1 MGRLLSGRV
10 GVTSYSGL
18 STFRKQTDGFPSFLG
33 LEETEPN
40 LGLPGNNDYML
51 MGDIDGTRR
60 WEEKYF
66 TGIGT
71 INGLDV
77 QVEGVTPTG
86 FAGSI
91 TKFNFT
97 GNQVHISQTKQTYSG
112 NEIGV
117 ATITLNR
124 TPFDIQDV
132 AGFTPVTGVTTIR
145 VGLGL
150 SFRELPIGDTTSGIV
165 SIFQETSG
173 KIQLQDSVGNLAV
186 NEVSILRIGAG
197 LTVTQAAAGIGSI
210 SPTGHF
216 TNLNVS
222 GISTLGSAEGVFT
235 GPLTGNV
242 TGNLTGNVTGNVT
255 GDLTG
260 NSNGTHTGKV
270 VGDVT
275 GDINST
281 GVSTISQLQ
290 AGTINASGIVTA
302 MSFKGPLHSAG
313 ISTAIILKSDNVD
326 ATGIITAAGGFVGN
340 ITGDVTGK
348 VTGDLYSVGFSTASI
363 FDAVRIVVTDQLQVD
378 GVKSTGIVTAT
389 SFDGAFAGAA
399 SSITVATEASDTTNY
414 IVFVNDVNGDYA
426 AKVNTALR
434 YDAQNSTLH
443 ATEFAGSGLSLTD
456 IPGSSITGTLNAT
469 TVTLTETSTTNA
481 THYITF
487 ADSLSGNEAIRT
499 DTSLQYNPS
508 TNTLTAATFAGD
520 ATGLTGTPSISV
532 AAITAAGNIIP
543 SAHSTYNLGSNAVRW
558 NNIYTMDMH
567 FSNKGSTGNDIDG
580 TWGDWTL
587 QEGVENIFMKNNRTG
602 KKYKINLTEV

>member
-51 MGDIDGTRR
+51 MGDVDGSRR

-77 QVEGVTPTG
+77 QIEGVTPTG

-97 GNQVHISQTKQTYSG
+97 GNQVHVSQTKQTYSG

-132 AGFTPVTGVTTIR
+132 AGFTPITGVTTIR

-150 SFRELPIGDTTSGIV
+150 SFRELPIGDTNSGIV

-197 LTVTQAAAGIGSI
+197 LTVTQAAVGIGSI

-348 VTGDLYSVGFSTASI
+348 VTGDLYSVGFSTVSV
-363 FDAVRIVVTDQLQVD
+363 FDAVRIVVSDQVQCD
-378 GVKSTGIVTAT
+378 GVKSTGIITAT
-389 SFDGAFAGAA
+389 TFDGAFAGAA

-414 IVFVNDVNGDYA
+414 LVFTNDVNGDYA

-434 YDAQNSTLH
+434 YDAQNSTLY
-443 ATEFAGSGLSLTD
+443 ATEFSGSGLSLTN

-469 TVTLTETSTTNA
+469 TVTLTDTSTTNA

-487 ADSLSGNEAIRT
+487 SDSLSGNEAIRT

-532 AAITAAGNIIP
+532 AAITAAGNIVP

-567 FSNKGSTGNDIDG
+567 FSNEGSKNDVDG

-587 QEGVENIFMKNNRTG
+587 QEGDENIFMKNNRTG

>member
-51 MGDIDGTRR
+51 MGDINGTRR

-77 QVEGVTPTG
+77 QIEGVTPTG
-86 FAGSI
+86 FAGSV

-97 GNQVHISQTKQTYSG
+97 GNQVNVVQTKQTYSG

-124 TPFDIQDV
+124 SPFDCQDI
-132 AGFTPVTGVTTIR
+132 AGFTRATGVTTFQI
-145 VGLGL
+145 GYGL
-150 SFRELPIGDTTSGIV
+150 SFRESPVGQPNSGIV
-165 SIFQETSG
+165 SVFAETSG
-173 KIQLQDSVGNLAV
+173 KIQTQDSTGNAAFP
-186 NEVSILRIGAG
+186 EISTLRIGAG
-197 LTVTQAAAGIGSI
+197 LTITQPAIGIASI
-210 SPTGHF
+210 SPTGNF

-222 GISTLGSAEGVFT
+222 GISTLGAAEGVFT
-235 GPLTGNV
+235 GALSGNV

-260 NSNGTHTGKV
+260 NSNGTHTGGV
-270 VGDVT
+270 VGNIT

-378 GVKSTGIVTAT
+378 GVKSTGIITAT
-389 SFDGAFAGAA
+389 TFDGVFAGAA
-399 SSITVATEASDTTNY
+399 SSITVATESSDTTNY
-414 IVFVNDVNGDYA
+414 VVFVNDVNGDYA

-443 ATEFAGSGLSLTD
+443 ATEFAGSGLSLTN

-532 AAITAAGNIIP
+532 ADITAAGNIIP

-567 FSNKGSTGNDIDG
+567 FSNKGSQNDIDG

-587 QEGVENIFMKNNRTG
+587 QEGDENIFMKNNRTG
-602 KKYKINLTEV
+602 KKFKINLTEV

>member
-51 MGDIDGTRR
+51 MGDINGTRR

-77 QVEGVTPTG
+77 QIEGVTPTG
-86 FAGSI
+86 FAGSV

-97 GNQVHISQTKQTYSG
+97 GNQVNVVQTKQTYSG

-124 TPFDIQDV
+124 SPFDCQDI
-132 AGFTPVTGVTTIR
+132 AGFTRATGVTTFQI
-145 VGLGL
+145 GYGL
-150 SFRELPIGDTTSGIV
+150 SFRESPVGQPNSGIV
-165 SIFQETSG
+165 SVFAETSG
-173 KIQLQDSVGNLAV
+173 KIQTQDSTGNVAFP
-186 NEVSILRIGAG
+186 EISTLRIGAG
-197 LTVTQAAAGIGSI
+197 LTITQPAVGIASI
-210 SPTGHF
+210 SPTGNF

-222 GISTLGSAEGVFT
+222 GISTLGAAEGVFT
-235 GPLTGNV
+235 GALSGNV

-260 NSNGTHTGKV
+260 NSNGTHTGGV

-378 GVKSTGIVTAT
+378 GVKSTGIITAT
-389 SFDGAFAGAA
+389 TFDGVFAGAA
-399 SSITVATEASDTTNY
+399 SSITVATESSDTTNY
-414 IVFVNDVNGDYA
+414 VVFVNDVNGDYA
-426 AKVNTALR
+426 GKVNTALR

-443 ATEFAGSGLSLTD
+443 ATEFAGSGLSLTN

-532 AAITAAGNIIP
+532 ADITAAGNIIP

-567 FSNKGSTGNDIDG
+567 FSNKGSQNDIDG

-587 QEGVENIFMKNNRTG
+587 QEGDENIFMKNNRTG
-602 KKYKINLTEV
+602 KKFKINLTEV

>member
-1 MGRLLSGRV
+1 MARLLSGRV

-51 MGDIDGTRR
+51 MGDINGTRR

-77 QVEGVTPTG
+77 QIEGVTPTG
-86 FAGSI
+86 FAGSV

-97 GNQVHISQTKQTYSG
+97 GNQVNVVQTKQTYSG

-124 TPFDIQDV
+124 SPFDCQDI
-132 AGFTPVTGVTTIR
+132 AGFTRATGVTTFQI
-145 VGLGL
+145 GYGL
-150 SFRELPIGDTTSGIV
+150 SFRESPVGQPNSGIV
-165 SIFQETSG
+165 SVFAETSG
-173 KIQLQDSVGNLAV
+173 KIQTQDSTGNAAFP
-186 NEVSILRIGAG
+186 EISTLRIGAG
-197 LTVTQAAAGIGSI
+197 LTITQPAIGIASI
-210 SPTGHF
+210 SPTGNF

-222 GISTLGSAEGVFT
+222 GISTLGAAEGVFT
-235 GPLTGNV
+235 GALSGNV

-260 NSNGTHTGKV
+260 NSNGTHTGGV
-270 VGDVT
+270 VGNVT

-378 GVKSTGIVTAT
+378 GVKSTGIITAT
-389 SFDGAFAGAA
+389 TFDGVFAGAA
-399 SSITVATEASDTTNY
+399 SSITVATESSDTTNY
-414 IVFVNDVNGDYA
+414 VVFVNDVNGDYA

-443 ATEFAGSGLSLTD
+443 ATEFAGSGLSLTN

-532 AAITAAGNIIP
+532 ADITAAGNIIP

-567 FSNKGSTGNDIDG
+567 FSNKGSQNDIDG

-587 QEGVENIFMKNNRTG
+587 QEGDENIFMKNNRTG
-602 KKYKINLTEV
+602 KKFKINLTEV

>member
-51 MGDIDGTRR
+51 MGDVDGSRR

-77 QVEGVTPTG
+77 QIEGVTPTG

-97 GNQVHISQTKQTYSG
+97 GNQVHVSQTKQTYSG

-132 AGFTPVTGVTTIR
+132 AGFTPITGVTTIR

-150 SFRELPIGDTTSGIV
+150 SFRELPIGDTNSGIV

-197 LTVTQAAAGIGSI
+197 LTVTEAATGIGSI

-348 VTGDLYSVGFSTASI
+348 VTGDLYSVGFSTVSV
-363 FDAVRIVVTDQLQVD
+363 FDAVRIVVSDQVQCD
-378 GVKSTGIVTAT
+378 GVKSTGIITAT
-389 SFDGAFAGAA
+389 TFDGAFAGAA

-414 IVFVNDVNGDYA
+414 VVFVNDVNGDYA

-443 ATEFAGSGLSLTD
+443 ATEFSGSGLSLTN

-469 TVTLTETSTTNA
+469 TVTLTDTSTTNA

-487 ADSLSGNEAIRT
+487 SDSLSGNEAIRT

-532 AAITAAGNIIP
+532 AAITAAGNIVP

-567 FSNKGSTGNDIDG
+567 FSNKGSQNDVDG

-587 QEGVENIFMKNNRTG
+587 QEGDENIFMKNNRTG

>member
-33 LEETEPN
+33 LEEAEPN

-97 GNQVHISQTKQTYSG
+97 GNQVSISQTKQTFSG

-124 TPFDIQDV
+124 TPFDFQDK
-132 AGFTPVTGVTTIR
+132 AGFTPITGVTTIR

-150 SFRELPIGDTTSGIV
+150 SFRELPIGDTNSGIV
-165 SIFQETSG
+165 SIFAETSG
-173 KIQLQDSVGNLAV
+173 KIQTQDSTGNVAFSEVDTLRVG
-186 NEVSILRIGAG
+186 SG
-197 LTVTQAAAGIGSI
+197 LTVTQPSAGIASI
-210 SPTGHF
+210 SPTGQF
-216 TNLNVS
+216 EYINVS
-222 GISTLGSAEGVFT
+222 GISTLGAAEGVFT
-235 GPLTGNV
+235 GALTGNV
-242 TGNLTGNVTGNVT
+242 TGNLTGNVTG
-255 GDLTG
+255 DLTG
-260 NSNGTHTGKV
+260 NSAGTHTGPV

-275 GDINST
+275 GSHLSGNINS
-281 GVSTISQLQ
+281 GL
-290 AGTINASGIVTA
+290 GTITQVHATTIDATGIVTA

-313 ISTAIILKSDNVD
+313 ISTAIILKSDNID
-326 ATGIITAAGGFVGN
+326 ATGIITAASGFVGN

-348 VTGDLYSVGFSTASI
+348 VTGDLYSVGFSTASVL
-363 FDAVRIVVTDQLQVD
+363 DAVRIVVSDQLQCD
-378 GVKSTGIVTAT
+378 GVKSTGIITAT
-389 SFDGAFAGAA
+389 TFDGAFAGAA
-399 SSITVATEASDTTNY
+399 SSITVSTENSDTTNY
-414 IVFVNDVNGDYA
+414 VVFVNDVNGDYV

-456 IPGSSITGTLNAT
+456 IPGSAITGSLNAT
-469 TVTLTETSTTNA
+469 TVTLTATDTTNA
-481 THYITF
+481 SHYITF
-487 ADSLSGNEAIRT
+487 TDSATGNEAVRT
-499 DTSLQYNPS
+499 DSSLTYNPS
-508 TNTLTAATFAGD
+508 SNTLTAATFAGD
-520 ATGLTGTPSISV
+520 ATGLTGSPTISV
-532 AAITAAGNIIP
+532 AAITAAGNIVP
-543 SAHSTYNLGSNAVRW
+543 SAHSTYNLGSNSVRW

-567 FSNKGSTGNDIDG
+567 FSNKGSQNDVDG

-587 QEGVENIFMKNNRTG
+587 QEGDENIFMKNNRTG

>member
-97 GNQVHISQTKQTYSG
+97 GNQVHVEQTKQTFSG

-124 TPFDIQDV
+124 TPFDFQDK
-132 AGFTPVTGVTTIR
+132 AGFTPITGVTTIR

-150 SFRELPIGDTTSGIV
+150 SFRELPVGDTNSGIV
-165 SIFQETSG
+165 SIFAETSG
-173 KIQLQDSVGNLAV
+173 KIQTQDSSGNVAFS
-186 NEVSILRIGAG
+186 EVDTLRIGAG
-197 LTVTQAAAGIGSI
+197 LTISQPSAGVASI
-210 SPTGHF
+210 SPTGDF
-216 TNLNVS
+216 SYVNVS
-222 GISTLGSAEGVFT
+222 IASTLGAAEGVFT

-242 TGNLTGNVTGNVT
+242 TGNLTGDVTGNVTGDVT

-260 NSNGTHTGKV
+260 NSSGTHTGAV

-275 GDINST
+275 GNLSGNVT
-281 GVSTISQLQ
+281 GDTL
-290 AGTINASGIVTA
+290 NMSGIATA
-302 MSFKGPLHSAG
+302 ISFKGSLHSSG

-340 ITGDVTGK
+340 INGDVTGK

-363 FDAVRIVVTDQLQVD
+363 FDAVRIVVSDQIDCD
-378 GVKSTGIVTAT
+378 GLKSTGIITAT

-399 SSITVATEASDTTNY
+399 SSITVSTENSDTTNY
-414 IVFVNDVNGDYA
+414 VVFVNDVNGDYV

-443 ATEFAGSGLSLTD
+443 ATEFSGSGLSLTD
-456 IPGSSITGTLNAT
+456 IPGSAITGALNAT
-469 TVTLTETSTTNA
+469 TITLTATNTTNA
-481 THYITF
+481 SHFITF
-487 ADSLSGNEAIRT
+487 TDSATGDEVIRT
-499 DTSLQYNPS
+499 DTSLTYNPS
-508 TNTLTAATFAGD
+508 SNTLTAATFAGD

-532 AAITAAGNIIP
+532 GAITAAGNIIP
-543 SAHSTYNLGSNAVRW
+543 SAHSTYNLGSNSVRW

-567 FSNKGSTGNDIDG
+567 FSNEGSKNDVDG

-587 QEGVENIFMKNNRTG
+587 QEGDENIFMKNNRTG
-602 KKYKINLTEV
+602 KRYKINLTEV

>member
-51 MGDIDGTRR
+51 MGDINGTRR

-77 QVEGVTPTG
+77 QIEGVTPTG
-86 FAGSI
+86 FAGSV

-97 GNQVHISQTKQTYSG
+97 GNQVNVVQTKQTYSG

-124 TPFDIQDV
+124 SPFDCQDI
-132 AGFTPVTGVTTIR
+132 AGFTRATGVTTFQI
-145 VGLGL
+145 GYGL
-150 SFRELPIGDTTSGIV
+150 SFRESPVGQPNSGIV
-165 SIFQETSG
+165 SVFAETSG
-173 KIQLQDSVGNLAV
+173 KIQTQDSTGNAAFP
-186 NEVSILRIGAG
+186 EISTLRIGAG
-197 LTVTQAAAGIGSI
+197 LTITQPAIGIASI
-210 SPTGHF
+210 SPTGNF

-222 GISTLGSAEGVFT
+222 GISTLGAAEGVFT
-235 GPLTGNV
+235 GALSGNV
-242 TGNLTGNVTGNVT
+242 TGNLTGNVIGNVT

-260 NSNGTHTGKV
+260 NSNGTHTGGV

-378 GVKSTGIVTAT
+378 GVKSTGIITAT
-389 SFDGAFAGAA
+389 TFDGVFAGAA
-399 SSITVATEASDTTNY
+399 SSITVATESSDTTNY
-414 IVFVNDVNGDYA
+414 VVFVNDVNGDYA

-443 ATEFAGSGLSLTD
+443 ATEFAGSGLSLTN

-532 AAITAAGNIIP
+532 ADITAAGNIIP

-567 FSNKGSTGNDIDG
+567 FSNKGSQNDIDG

-587 QEGVENIFMKNNRTG
+587 QEGDENIFMKNNRTG
-602 KKYKINLTEV
+602 KKFKINLTEV

>member
-60 WEEKYF
+60 WEEKYY

-567 FSNKGSTGNDIDG
+567 FSNKGSQNDVDG

-587 QEGVENIFMKNNRTG
+587 QEGDENIFMKNNRTG

>member
-77 QVEGVTPTG
+77 QIEGVTPTG
-86 FAGSI
+86 FAGSV

-97 GNQVHISQTKQTYSG
+97 GNQVNVVQTKQTYSG

-124 TPFDIQDV
+124 SPFDCQDI
-132 AGFTPVTGVTTIR
+132 AGFTRATGVTTFQI
-145 VGLGL
+145 GYGL
-150 SFRELPIGDTTSGIV
+150 SFRESPVGQPNSGIV
-165 SIFQETSG
+165 SVFAETSG
-173 KIQLQDSVGNLAV
+173 KIQTQDSTGNAAFP
-186 NEVSILRIGAG
+186 EISTLRIGAG
-197 LTVTQAAAGIGSI
+197 LTITQPAVGIASI
-210 SPTGHF
+210 SPTGDF

-242 TGNLTGNVTGNVT
+242 TGNLTGNVTG
-255 GDLTG
+255 DLFG
-260 NSNGTHTGKV
+260 PSNGTHTGGV
-270 VGDVT
+270 FGDVT
-275 GDINST
+275 GSHLSGDLNS
-281 GVSTISQLQ
+281 GL
-290 AGTINASGIVTA
+290 GTITQIHATTIDASGIATA

-326 ATGIITAAGGFVGN
+326 ATGIITAANGFVGN
-340 ITGDVTGK
+340 ITGNVTGK
-348 VTGDLYSVGFSTASI
+348 VTGDLYSVGFSTASNL
-363 FDAVRIVVTDQLQVD
+363 DAVRVVVSDQVHTD
-378 GVKSTGIVTAT
+378 GVHATGIITAN
-389 SFDGAFAGAA
+389 SFDGTFSGAA
-399 SSITVATEASDTTNY
+399 TNLSITAEASDTTSY
-414 IVFVNDVNGDYA
+414 IVFVTDVSGSLPP
-426 AKVNTALR
+426 KVNTALR
-434 YDAQNSTLH
+434 YDALNSTLH

-456 IPGSSITGTLNAT
+456 IPGSAITGSLNAT
-469 TVTLTETSTTNA
+469 TVTLTATNTTNA
-481 THYITF
+481 SHFLTF
-487 ADSLSGNEAIRT
+487 TDSATGDEAVRT
-499 DTSLQYNPS
+499 DTSLTYNPS
-508 TNTLTAATFAGD
+508 SNTLTASTFAGD
-520 ATGLTGTPSISV
+520 ATGLTGAPSISV
-532 AAITAAGNIIP
+532 AAITAAGNIVP

-567 FSNKGSTGNDIDG
+567 FSNKGSQNDVDG

-587 QEGVENIFMKNNRTG
+587 QEGDENIFMKNNRTG
-602 KKYKINLTEV
+602 KTYKMNLTEV

>member
-51 MGDIDGTRR
+51 MGDVNGTRR

-71 INGLDV
+71 INGVDV
-77 QVEGVTPTG
+77 QIEGVTPTG
-86 FAGSI
+86 FAGSV

-97 GNQVHISQTKQTYSG
+97 GNQVHIEQTKQSFSG

-124 TPFDIQDV
+124 TPFDCEDIS
-132 AGFTPVTGVTTIR
+132 GFTRATGVTTFQI
-145 VGLGL
+145 GYGL
-150 SFRELPIGDTTSGIV
+150 SFREYPIGQPNSGIV
-165 SIFQETSG
+165 SVFAETSG
-173 KIQLQDSVGNLAV
+173 RFQTQDSTGNAAFS
-186 NEVSILRIGAG
+186 EIGTLRVGAG
-197 LTVTQAAAGIGSI
+197 LTVTQPATGIASI

-216 TNLNVS
+216 EYVNVS
-222 GISTLGSAEGVFT
+222 VASTLGSAEGVFT

-242 TGNLTGNVTGNVT
+242 VGNVTGDVTGNVTGNLTGDVT

-260 NSNGTHTGKV
+260 NSSGSHTGAV
-270 VGDVT
+270 TGDVT
-275 GDINST
+275 GNVT
-281 GVSTISQLQ
+281 GNITGDT
-290 AGTINASGIVTA
+290 ANMSGIVTA
-302 MSFKGPLHSAG
+302 ISFKGPLHSAG

-348 VTGDLYSVGFSTASI
+348 VTGDLYSVGFSTASNLDSI
-363 FDAVRIVVTDQLQVD
+363 RIVATDQIDCD
-378 GVKSTGIVTAT
+378 GLNSTGIVTAT
-389 SFDGAFAGAA
+389 EFIGEYSGAA
-399 SSITVATEASDTTNY
+399 KKVTVEVENSDTTNY
-414 IVFVNDVNGDYA
+414 LMFVNDVTGIST
-426 AKVNTALR
+426 AKVTTALR
-434 YDAQNSTLH
+434 YDAQNSTLY
-443 ATEFAGSGLSLTD
+443 ATEFSGSGLGLTD
-456 IPGSSITGTLNAT
+456 IPASAVSGTLNAT
-469 TVTLTETSTTNA
+469 SVQLTATNTTNA
-481 THYITF
+481 SHYLTF
-487 ADSLSGNEAIRT
+487 TDAATGNEAIRT
-499 DTSLQYNPS
+499 DTDLTYNPS

-520 ATGLTGTPSISV
+520 ATGLTGIPSISV
-532 AAITAAGNIIP
+532 AAITAAGNILP
-543 SAHSTYNLGSNAVRW
+543 SVHSSYNLGSNAVRW

-567 FSNKGSTGNDIDG
+567 FSNKGSQNDVDG

-587 QEGVENIFMKNNRTG
+587 QEGDENIFMKNNRTG

>member
-97 GNQVHISQTKQTYSG
+97 GNQVHVSQTKQTYSG

-197 LTVTQAAAGIGSI
+197 LTVTEAATGIGSI

-414 IVFVNDVNGDYA
+414 VVFVNDVNGDYA

-434 YDAQNSTLH
+434 YDAQNSTLY
-443 ATEFAGSGLSLTD
+443 ATEFSGSGLSLTN
-456 IPGSSITGTLNAT
+456 IPASSITGTLNAT

>member
-51 MGDIDGTRR
+51 MGDINGTRR

-77 QVEGVTPTG
+77 QIEGVTPTG
-86 FAGSI
+86 FAGSV

-97 GNQVHISQTKQTYSG
+97 GNQVNVVQTKQTYSG

-124 TPFDIQDV
+124 SPFDCQDI
-132 AGFTPVTGVTTIR
+132 AGFTRATGVTTFQI
-145 VGLGL
+145 GYGL
-150 SFRELPIGDTTSGIV
+150 SFRESPVGQPNSGIV
-165 SIFQETSG
+165 SVFAETSG
-173 KIQLQDSVGNLAV
+173 KIQTQDSTGNAAFP
-186 NEVSILRIGAG
+186 EISTLRIGAG
-197 LTVTQAAAGIGSI
+197 LTITQPAIGIASI
-210 SPTGHF
+210 SPTGNF

-222 GISTLGSAEGVFT
+222 GISTLGAAEGVFT
-235 GPLTGNV
+235 GALSGNV

-260 NSNGTHTGKV
+260 NSNGTHTGGV
-270 VGDVT
+270 VGNVT

-378 GVKSTGIVTAT
+378 GVKSTGIITAT
-389 SFDGAFAGAA
+389 TFDGVFAGAA
-399 SSITVATEASDTTNY
+399 SSITVATESSDTTNY
-414 IVFVNDVNGDYA
+414 VVFVNDVNGDYA

-443 ATEFAGSGLSLTD
+443 ATEFAGSGLSLTN

-532 AAITAAGNIIP
+532 ADITAAGNIIP

-567 FSNKGSTGNDIDG
+567 FSNKGSQNDIDG

-587 QEGVENIFMKNNRTG
+587 QEGDENIFMKNNRTG
-602 KKYKINLTEV
+602 KTYKINLTEV

>member
-33 LEETEPN
+33 LEEAEPN

-51 MGDIDGTRR
+51 MGDVDGTRR

-97 GNQVHISQTKQTYSG
+97 GNQVHVEQTKQTFSG

-124 TPFDIQDV
+124 TPFDFQDK
-132 AGFTPVTGVTTIR
+132 AGFTPITGVTTIR

-150 SFRELPIGDTTSGIV
+150 SFRELPVGDTNSGIV
-165 SIFQETSG
+165 SIFAETSG
-173 KIQLQDSVGNLAV
+173 KIQTQDSSGNVAFS
-186 NEVSILRIGAG
+186 EVDTLRIGAG
-197 LTVTQAAAGIGSI
+197 LTISQPSAGVASI
-210 SPTGHF
+210 SPTGDF
-216 TNLNVS
+216 SYVNVS
-222 GISTLGSAEGVFT
+222 IASTLGAAEGVFT

-242 TGNLTGNVTGNVT
+242 TGNLTGDVTGNVTGDVT

-260 NSNGTHTGKV
+260 NSSGTHTGAV

-275 GDINST
+275 GNLSGNVT
-281 GVSTISQLQ
+281 GDTL
-290 AGTINASGIVTA
+290 NMSGIATA
-302 MSFKGPLHSAG
+302 ISFKGSLHSSG

-340 ITGDVTGK
+340 INGDVTGK

-363 FDAVRIVVTDQLQVD
+363 FDAVRIVVSDQIDCD
-378 GVKSTGIVTAT
+378 GLKSTGIITAT

-399 SSITVATEASDTTNY
+399 SSITVSTENSDTTNY
-414 IVFVNDVNGDYA
+414 VVFVNDVNGDYV

-443 ATEFAGSGLSLTD
+443 ATEFSGSGLSLTD
-456 IPGSSITGTLNAT
+456 IPGSAITGALNAT
-469 TVTLTETSTTNA
+469 TITLTATNTTNA
-481 THYITF
+481 SHFITF
-487 ADSLSGNEAIRT
+487 TDSATGDEVIRT
-499 DTSLQYNPS
+499 DTSLTYNPS
-508 TNTLTAATFAGD
+508 SNTLTAATFAGD

-532 AAITAAGNIIP
+532 GAITAAGNIIP
-543 SAHSTYNLGSNAVRW
+543 SAHSTYNLGSNSVRW

-567 FSNKGSTGNDIDG
+567 FSNEGSKNDVDG

-587 QEGVENIFMKNNRTG
+587 QEGDENIFMKNNRTG
-602 KKYKINLTEV
+602 KRYKINLTEV

>member
-18 STFRKQTDGFPSFLG
+18 STFRKQTDGLPSFLG
-33 LEETEPN
+33 LEEAEPN

-97 GNQVHISQTKQTYSG
+97 GNQVHVEQTKQTFSG

-124 TPFDIQDV
+124 TPFNFQDK
-132 AGFTPVTGVTTIR
+132 AGFTPITGVTTIR

-150 SFRELPIGDTTSGIV
+150 SFRELPIGDTNSGIV
-165 SIFQETSG
+165 SIFAETSG
-173 KIQLQDSVGNLAV
+173 KIQTQDSSGNVAFS
-186 NEVSILRIGAG
+186 EVDTLRIGAG
-197 LTVTQAAAGIGSI
+197 LTISQPSAGIASI
-210 SPTGHF
+210 SPTGDF
-216 TNLNVS
+216 SYVNVS
-222 GISTLGSAEGVFT
+222 IASTLGAAEGVFT

-242 TGNLTGNVTGNVT
+242 TGNLTGDVTGNLTGDVT

-260 NSNGTHTGKV
+260 NSSGTHNGAV
-270 VGDVT
+270 VGNVTGNLSGNVT
-275 GDINST
+275 GDTLNM
-281 GVSTISQLQ
+281 
-290 AGTINASGIVTA
+290 SGIATA
-302 MSFKGPLHSAG
+302 ISFKGSLHSSG

-326 ATGIITAAGGFVGN
+326 ATGIITAAGGFVGD

-348 VTGDLYSVGFSTASI
+348 VTGDLYSVGFSTASV
-363 FDAVRIVVTDQLQVD
+363 FDAVRIVASDQVQCD
-378 GVKSTGIVTAT
+378 GVKSTGIITAT
-389 SFDGAFAGAA
+389 TFDGAFAGAA
-399 SSITVATEASDTTNY
+399 SSITVSTENSDTTNY
-414 IVFVNDVNGDYA
+414 VVFVNDVNGDYV

-443 ATEFAGSGLSLTD
+443 ATEFSGSGLSLTD
-456 IPGSSITGTLNAT
+456 IPGSAITGSLNAT
-469 TVTLTETSTTNA
+469 SVTLTATNTTNA
-481 THYITF
+481 SHFITF
-487 ADSLSGNEAIRT
+487 TDSATGDEVIRT
-499 DTSLQYNPS
+499 DTSLTYNPS
-508 TNTLTAATFAGD
+508 SNTLTAATFAGD

-532 AAITAAGNIIP
+532 AAVTAAGNIIP
-543 SAHSTYNLGSNAVRW
+543 SAHSTYNLGSNSVRW

-567 FSNKGSTGNDIDG
+567 FSNEGSKNDVDG

-587 QEGVENIFMKNNRTG
+587 QEGDENIFMKNNRTG
-602 KKYKINLTEV
+602 KRYKINLTEV

>member
-51 MGDIDGTRR
+51 MGDINGTRR

-77 QVEGVTPTG
+77 QIEGVTPTG
-86 FAGSI
+86 FAGSV

-97 GNQVHISQTKQTYSG
+97 GNQVNVVQTKQTYSG

-124 TPFDIQDV
+124 SPFDCQDI
-132 AGFTPVTGVTTIR
+132 AGFTRATGVTTFQI
-145 VGLGL
+145 GYGL
-150 SFRELPIGDTTSGIV
+150 SFRESPVGQPNSGIV
-165 SIFQETSG
+165 SVFAETSG
-173 KIQLQDSVGNLAV
+173 KIQTQDSTGNVAFP
-186 NEVSILRIGAG
+186 EISTLRIGAG
-197 LTVTQAAAGIGSI
+197 LTITQPAIGIASI
-210 SPTGHF
+210 SPTGNF

-222 GISTLGSAEGVFT
+222 GISTLGAAEGVFT
-235 GPLTGNV
+235 GALSGNV

-260 NSNGTHTGKV
+260 NSNGTHTGGV

-378 GVKSTGIVTAT
+378 GVKSTGIITAT
-389 SFDGAFAGAA
+389 TFDGVFAGAA
-399 SSITVATEASDTTNY
+399 SSITVATESSDTTNY
-414 IVFVNDVNGDYA
+414 VVFVNDVNGDYA
-426 AKVNTALR
+426 GKVNTALR

-443 ATEFAGSGLSLTD
+443 ATEFAGSGLSLTN

-532 AAITAAGNIIP
+532 ADITAAGNIIP

-567 FSNKGSTGNDIDG
+567 FSNKGSQNDIDG

-587 QEGVENIFMKNNRTG
+587 QEGDENIFMKNNRTG
-602 KKYKINLTEV
+602 KKFKINLTEV

>member
-97 GNQVHISQTKQTYSG
+97 GNQVHVEQTKQTYSG

-197 LTVTQAAAGIGSI
+197 LTVTEAAAGIGSI

-270 VGDVT
+270 VGDIT
-275 GDINST
+275 GDVNST

-363 FDAVRIVVTDQLQVD
+363 FDAVRIVVSDQLQVD

-414 IVFVNDVNGDYA
+414 VVFVNDVNGDYA

-443 ATEFAGSGLSLTD
+443 ATEFSGSGLSLTN

-532 AAITAAGNIIP
+532 AAITAAGNIVP

-567 FSNKGSTGNDIDG
+567 FSNKGSTGNDVDG

-587 QEGVENIFMKNNRTG
+587 QEGDENIFMKNNRTG

>member
-567 FSNKGSTGNDIDG
+567 FSNKGSQNDVDG

-587 QEGVENIFMKNNRTG
+587 QEGDENIFMKNNRTG

>member
-51 MGDIDGTRR
+51 MGDVDGSRR

-77 QVEGVTPTG
+77 QIEGVTPTG

-97 GNQVHISQTKQTYSG
+97 GNQVHVSQTKQTYSG

-132 AGFTPVTGVTTIR
+132 AGFTPITGVTTIR

-150 SFRELPIGDTTSGIV
+150 SFRELPIGDTNSGIV

-197 LTVTQAAAGIGSI
+197 LTVTQAAVGIGSI

-348 VTGDLYSVGFSTASI
+348 VTGDLYSVGFSTVSV
-363 FDAVRIVVTDQLQVD
+363 FDAVRIVVSDQVQCD
-378 GVKSTGIVTAT
+378 GVKSTGIITAT
-389 SFDGAFAGAA
+389 TFDGAFAGAA

-414 IVFVNDVNGDYA
+414 LVFTNDVNGDYA

-443 ATEFAGSGLSLTD
+443 ATEFSGSGLSLTN

-469 TVTLTETSTTNA
+469 TVTLTDTSTTNA

-487 ADSLSGNEAIRT
+487 SDSLSGNEAIRT

-532 AAITAAGNIIP
+532 AAITAAGNIVP

-567 FSNKGSTGNDIDG
+567 FSNKGSTGNDVDG

-587 QEGVENIFMKNNRTG
+587 QEGDENIFMKNNRTG

>member
-51 MGDIDGTRR
+51 MGDINGTRR

-77 QVEGVTPTG
+77 QIEGVTPTG
-86 FAGSI
+86 FAGSV

-97 GNQVHISQTKQTYSG
+97 GNQVNVVQTKQTYSG

-124 TPFDIQDV
+124 SPFDCQDI
-132 AGFTPVTGVTTIR
+132 AGFTRATGVTTFQI
-145 VGLGL
+145 GYGL
-150 SFRELPIGDTTSGIV
+150 SFRESPVGQPNSGIV
-165 SIFQETSG
+165 SVFAETSG
-173 KIQLQDSVGNLAV
+173 KIQTQDSTGNAAFP
-186 NEVSILRIGAG
+186 EISTLRIGAG
-197 LTVTQAAAGIGSI
+197 LTITQPAIGIASI
-210 SPTGHF
+210 SPTGNF

-222 GISTLGSAEGVFT
+222 GISTLGAAEGVFT
-235 GPLTGNV
+235 GALSGNV

-260 NSNGTHTGKV
+260 NSNGTHTGGV
-270 VGDVT
+270 VGNIT

-378 GVKSTGIVTAT
+378 GVKSTGIITAT
-389 SFDGAFAGAA
+389 TFDGVFAGAA
-399 SSITVATEASDTTNY
+399 SSITVATESSDTTNY
-414 IVFVNDVNGDYA
+414 VVFVNDVNGDYA

-443 ATEFAGSGLSLTD
+443 ATEFAGSGLSLTN

-532 AAITAAGNIIP
+532 ADITAAGNIIP

-567 FSNKGSTGNDIDG
+567 FSNKGSQNDIDG

-587 QEGVENIFMKNNRTG
+587 QEGDENIFMKNNRTG
-602 KKYKINLTEV
+602 KRYKINLTEV

>member
-242 TGNLTGNVTGNVT
+242 TGNLTGDVTGNVT

-270 VGDVT
+270 VGDIT
-275 GDINST
+275 GDVNST

-348 VTGDLYSVGFSTASI
+348 VTGDLYSVGFSTASV
-363 FDAVRIVVTDQLQVD
+363 FDAVRIVVSDQVQCD
-378 GVKSTGIVTAT
+378 GVKSTGIITAT

-414 IVFVNDVNGDYA
+414 LVFTNDVNGDYA

-434 YDAQNSTLH
+434 YDAQNSTLY
-443 ATEFAGSGLSLTD
+443 ATEFSGSGLSLTN

>member
-1 MGRLLSGRV
+1 MARLLSGRV

-51 MGDIDGTRR
+51 MGDINGTRR

-77 QVEGVTPTG
+77 QIEGVTPTG
-86 FAGSI
+86 FAGSV

-97 GNQVHISQTKQTYSG
+97 GNQVNVVQTKQTYSG

-124 TPFDIQDV
+124 SPFDCQDI
-132 AGFTPVTGVTTIR
+132 AGFTRATGVTTFQI
-145 VGLGL
+145 GYGL
-150 SFRELPIGDTTSGIV
+150 SFRESPVGQPNSGIV
-165 SIFQETSG
+165 SVFAETSG
-173 KIQLQDSVGNLAV
+173 KIQTQDSTGNAAFP
-186 NEVSILRIGAG
+186 EISTLRIGAG
-197 LTVTQAAAGIGSI
+197 LTITQPAIGIASI
-210 SPTGHF
+210 SPTGNF

-222 GISTLGSAEGVFT
+222 GISTLGAAEGVFT
-235 GPLTGNV
+235 GALSGNV

-260 NSNGTHTGKV
+260 NSNGTHTGGV
-270 VGDVT
+270 VGNIT

-378 GVKSTGIVTAT
+378 GVKSTGIITAT
-389 SFDGAFAGAA
+389 TFDGVFAGAA
-399 SSITVATEASDTTNY
+399 SSITVATESSDTTNY
-414 IVFVNDVNGDYA
+414 VVFVNDVNGDYA

-443 ATEFAGSGLSLTD
+443 ATEFAGSGLSLTN

-532 AAITAAGNIIP
+532 ADITAAGNIIP

-567 FSNKGSTGNDIDG
+567 FSNKGSQNDIDG

-587 QEGVENIFMKNNRTG
+587 QEGDENIFMKNNRTG
-602 KKYKINLTEV
+602 KKFKINLTEV

>member
-33 LEETEPN
+33 LEEAEPN

-97 GNQVHISQTKQTYSG
+97 GNQVSISQTKQTFSG

-124 TPFDIQDV
+124 TPFDFQDK
-132 AGFTPVTGVTTIR
+132 AGFTPITGVTTIR

-150 SFRELPIGDTTSGIV
+150 SFRELPIGDTNSGIV
-165 SIFQETSG
+165 SIFAETSG
-173 KIQLQDSVGNLAV
+173 KIQTQDSTGNVAFSEVDTLRVG
-186 NEVSILRIGAG
+186 SG
-197 LTVTQAAAGIGSI
+197 LTVTQPSAGIASI
-210 SPTGHF
+210 SPTGQF
-216 TNLNVS
+216 EYINVS
-222 GISTLGSAEGVFT
+222 GISTLGAAEGVFT
-235 GPLTGNV
+235 GALTGNV
-242 TGNLTGNVTGNVT
+242 TGNLTGNVTG
-255 GDLTG
+255 DLTG
-260 NSNGTHTGKV
+260 NSAGTHTGPV

-275 GDINST
+275 GSHLSGNVNS
-281 GVSTISQLQ
+281 GL
-290 AGTINASGIVTA
+290 GTITQVHATTIDATGIVTA

-313 ISTAIILKSDNVD
+313 ISTAIILKSDNID
-326 ATGIITAAGGFVGN
+326 ATGIITAASGFVGN

-348 VTGDLYSVGFSTASI
+348 VTGDLYSVGFSTASVL
-363 FDAVRIVVTDQLQVD
+363 DAVRIVVSDQLQCD
-378 GVKSTGIVTAT
+378 GVKSTGIITAT
-389 SFDGAFAGAA
+389 TFDGAFAGAA
-399 SSITVATEASDTTNY
+399 SSITVSTENSDTTNY
-414 IVFVNDVNGDYA
+414 VVFVNDVNGDYV

-456 IPGSSITGTLNAT
+456 IPGSAITGSLNAT
-469 TVTLTETSTTNA
+469 TVTLTATDTTNA
-481 THYITF
+481 SHYITF
-487 ADSLSGNEAIRT
+487 TDSATGNEAVRT
-499 DTSLQYNPS
+499 DSSLTYNPS
-508 TNTLTAATFAGD
+508 SNTLTAATFAGD
-520 ATGLTGTPSISV
+520 ATGLTGSPTISV
-532 AAITAAGNIIP
+532 AAITAAGNIVP
-543 SAHSTYNLGSNAVRW
+543 SAHSTYNLGSNSVRW

-567 FSNKGSTGNDIDG
+567 FSNKGSQNDVDG

-587 QEGVENIFMKNNRTG
+587 QEGDENIFMKNNRTG

>member
-1 MGRLLSGRV
+1 M
-10 GVTSYSGL
+10 
-18 STFRKQTDGFPSFLG
+18 
-33 LEETEPN
+33 
-40 LGLPGNNDYML
+40 
-51 MGDIDGTRR
+51 
-60 WEEKYF
+60 
-66 TGIGT
+66 
-71 INGLDV
+71 
-77 QVEGVTPTG
+77 
-86 FAGSI
+86 
-91 TKFNFT
+91 
-97 GNQVHISQTKQTYSG
+97 
-112 NEIGV
+112 
-117 ATITLNR
+117 
-124 TPFDIQDV
+124 
-132 AGFTPVTGVTTIR
+132 
-145 VGLGL
+145 
-150 SFRELPIGDTTSGIV
+150 
-165 SIFQETSG
+165 
-173 KIQLQDSVGNLAV
+173 
-186 NEVSILRIGAG
+186 
-197 LTVTQAAAGIGSI
+197 
-210 SPTGHF
+210 
-216 TNLNVS
+216 
-222 GISTLGSAEGVFT
+222 
-235 GPLTGNV
+235 
-242 TGNLTGNVTGNVT
+242 
-255 GDLTG
+255 
-260 NSNGTHTGKV
+260 
-270 VGDVT
+270 
-275 GDINST
+275 
-281 GVSTISQLQ
+281 
-290 AGTINASGIVTA
+290 
-302 MSFKGPLHSAG
+302 
-313 ISTAIILKSDNVD
+313 
-326 ATGIITAAGGFVGN
+326 
-340 ITGDVTGK
+340 
-348 VTGDLYSVGFSTASI
+348 
-363 FDAVRIVVTDQLQVD
+363 RIVVTDQLQVD

-414 IVFVNDVNGDYA
+414 VVFVNDVNGDYA

>member
-33 LEETEPN
+33 LEEAEPN

-51 MGDIDGTRR
+51 MGDVDGTRR

-97 GNQVHISQTKQTYSG
+97 GNQVHVEQTKQTYSG

-197 LTVTQAAAGIGSI
+197 LTVTEAAAGIGSI

-235 GPLTGNV
+235 GALSGNV
-242 TGNLTGNVTGNVT
+242 TGDLTGNVTGNVT

-270 VGDVT
+270 VGDIT
-275 GDINST
+275 GDVNST

-363 FDAVRIVVTDQLQVD
+363 FDAVRVVVTDQIDCD
-378 GVKSTGIVTAT
+378 GLKSTGIITAT
-389 SFDGAFAGAA
+389 TFDGAFAGAA

-414 IVFVNDVNGDYA
+414 LVFVNDVNGDYEG
-426 AKVNTALR
+426 KVNTALR

-443 ATEFAGSGLSLTD
+443 ATEFSGSGLSLTN
-456 IPGSSITGTLNAT
+456 IPASSITGTLNAT

-567 FSNKGSTGNDIDG
+567 FSNKGSTGNDVDG

-587 QEGVENIFMKNNRTG
+587 QEGDENIFMKNNRTG

>member
-33 LEETEPN
+33 LEEAEPN

-51 MGDIDGTRR
+51 MGDVDGTRR

-97 GNQVHISQTKQTYSG
+97 GNQVHVEQTKQTFSG

-124 TPFDIQDV
+124 TPFDFQDK
-132 AGFTPVTGVTTIR
+132 AGFTPITGVTTIR

-150 SFRELPIGDTTSGIV
+150 SFRELPVGDTNSGIV
-165 SIFQETSG
+165 SIFAETSG
-173 KIQLQDSVGNLAV
+173 KIQTQDSSGNVAFS
-186 NEVSILRIGAG
+186 EVDTLRIGAG
-197 LTVTQAAAGIGSI
+197 LTISQPSAGVASI
-210 SPTGHF
+210 SPTGDF
-216 TNLNVS
+216 SYVNVS
-222 GISTLGSAEGVFT
+222 IASTLGAAEGVFT

-242 TGNLTGNVTGNVT
+242 TGNLTGDVTGNVTGDVT

-260 NSNGTHTGKV
+260 NSSGTHTGAV
-270 VGDVT
+270 VGNVTGNLSGNVT
-275 GDINST
+275 GDTLNM
-281 GVSTISQLQ
+281 
-290 AGTINASGIVTA
+290 SGIATA
-302 MSFKGPLHSAG
+302 ISFKGSLHSSG

-340 ITGDVTGK
+340 INGDVTGK

-363 FDAVRIVVTDQLQVD
+363 FDAVRIVVSDQIDCD
-378 GVKSTGIVTAT
+378 GIKSTGIITAT

-399 SSITVATEASDTTNY
+399 SSITVSTESTDTTNY
-414 IVFVNDVNGDYA
+414 VVFVNDVNGDYE

-443 ATEFAGSGLSLTD
+443 ATEFSGSGLSLTD
-456 IPGSSITGTLNAT
+456 IPGSAITGALNAT
-469 TVTLTETSTTNA
+469 TITLTATNTTNA
-481 THYITF
+481 SHFITF
-487 ADSLSGNEAIRT
+487 TDSATGDEVIRT
-499 DTSLQYNPS
+499 DTSLTYNPS
-508 TNTLTAATFAGD
+508 SNTLTAATFAGD
-520 ATGLTGTPSISV
+520 ATGLTGTPSITV
-532 AAITAAGNIIP
+532 GAITAAGNIIP
-543 SAHSTYNLGSNAVRW
+543 SAHSTYNLGSNSVRW

-567 FSNKGSTGNDIDG
+567 FSNEGSKNDVDG

-587 QEGVENIFMKNNRTG
+587 QEGDENIFMKNNRTG
-602 KKYKINLTEV
+602 KRYKINLTEV

>member
-51 MGDIDGTRR
+51 MGDINGTRR

-77 QVEGVTPTG
+77 QIEGVTPTG
-86 FAGSI
+86 FAGSV

-97 GNQVHISQTKQTYSG
+97 GNQVNVVQTKQTYSG

-124 TPFDIQDV
+124 SPFDCQDI
-132 AGFTPVTGVTTIR
+132 AGFTRATGVTTFQI
-145 VGLGL
+145 GYGL
-150 SFRELPIGDTTSGIV
+150 SFRESPVGQPNSGIV
-165 SIFQETSG
+165 SVFAETSG
-173 KIQLQDSVGNLAV
+173 KIQTQDSTGNAAFP
-186 NEVSILRIGAG
+186 EISTLRIGAG
-197 LTVTQAAAGIGSI
+197 LTITQPAIGIASI
-210 SPTGHF
+210 SPTGNF

-222 GISTLGSAEGVFT
+222 GISTLGAAEGVFT
-235 GPLTGNV
+235 GALSGNV

-260 NSNGTHTGKV
+260 NSNGTHTGGV
-270 VGDVT
+270 VGNVT

-378 GVKSTGIVTAT
+378 GVKSTGIITAT
-389 SFDGAFAGAA
+389 TFDGVFAGAA
-399 SSITVATEASDTTNY
+399 SSITVATESSDTTNY
-414 IVFVNDVNGDYA
+414 VVFVNDVNGDYA

-443 ATEFAGSGLSLTD
+443 ATEFAGSGLSLTN

-532 AAITAAGNIIP
+532 ADITAAGNIIP

-567 FSNKGSTGNDIDG
+567 FSNKGSQNDIDG

-587 QEGVENIFMKNNRTG
+587 QEGDENIFMKNNRTG
-602 KKYKINLTEV
+602 KKFKINLTEV

>member
-51 MGDIDGTRR
+51 MGDVDGSRR

-77 QVEGVTPTG
+77 QIEGVTPTG

-97 GNQVHISQTKQTYSG
+97 GNQVHVSQTKQTYSG

-363 FDAVRIVVTDQLQVD
+363 FDAVRIVVSDQIDCD
-378 GVKSTGIVTAT
+378 GLKSTGIITAT
-389 SFDGAFAGAA
+389 TFDGAFAGAA

-414 IVFVNDVNGDYA
+414 VVFVNDVNGDYA

-443 ATEFAGSGLSLTD
+443 ATEFAGSGLSLTN

-481 THYITF
+481 THYLTF
-487 ADSLSGNEAIRT
+487 SDALSGNEAIRT

-587 QEGVENIFMKNNRTG
+587 QEGYDNIFMKNNRTG

>member
-51 MGDIDGTRR
+51 MGDVDGSRR

-77 QVEGVTPTG
+77 QIEGVTPTG

-97 GNQVHISQTKQTYSG
+97 GNQVHVEQTKQTYSG

-197 LTVTQAAAGIGSI
+197 LTVTEAAAGIGSI

-242 TGNLTGNVTGNVT
+242 TGNLTGDVTGNVT

-270 VGDVT
+270 VGDIT
-275 GDINST
+275 GDVNST

-363 FDAVRIVVTDQLQVD
+363 FDAVRVVVTDQIDCD
-378 GVKSTGIVTAT
+378 GLKSTGIITAT
-389 SFDGAFAGAA
+389 TFDGAFAGAA

-414 IVFVNDVNGDYA
+414 LVFVNDVNGDYEG
-426 AKVNTALR
+426 KVNTALR

-443 ATEFAGSGLSLTD
+443 ATEFSGSGLSLTN
-456 IPGSSITGTLNAT
+456 IPASSITGTLNAT

-520 ATGLTGTPSISV
+520 ATGLTGTPIISV
-532 AAITAAGNIIP
+532 AAITAAGNIVP

-567 FSNKGSTGNDIDG
+567 FSNKGSTGNDVDG

-587 QEGVENIFMKNNRTG
+587 QEGDENIFMKNNRTG

>member
-33 LEETEPN
+33 LEEAEPN

-97 GNQVHISQTKQTYSG
+97 GNQVSISQTKQTFSG

-124 TPFDIQDV
+124 TPFDFQDK
-132 AGFTPVTGVTTIR
+132 AGFTPITGVTTIR

-150 SFRELPIGDTTSGIV
+150 SFRELPIGDTNSGIV
-165 SIFQETSG
+165 SIFAETSG
-173 KIQLQDSVGNLAV
+173 KIQTQDSTGNVAFSEVDTLRVG
-186 NEVSILRIGAG
+186 SG
-197 LTVTQAAAGIGSI
+197 LTVTQPSSGIASI
-210 SPTGHF
+210 SPTGQF
-216 TNLNVS
+216 EYINVS
-222 GISTLGSAEGVFT
+222 GISTLGAAEGVFT
-235 GPLTGNV
+235 GALTGNV
-242 TGNLTGNVTGNVT
+242 TGNLTGNVTG
-255 GDLTG
+255 DLTG
-260 NSNGTHTGKV
+260 NSAGTHTGPV

-275 GDINST
+275 GSHLSGNINS
-281 GVSTISQLQ
+281 GL
-290 AGTINASGIVTA
+290 GTITQVHATTIDATGIVTA

-313 ISTAIILKSDNVD
+313 ISTAIILKSDNID
-326 ATGIITAAGGFVGN
+326 ATGIITAASGFVGN

-348 VTGDLYSVGFSTASI
+348 VTGDLYSVGFSTASVL
-363 FDAVRIVVTDQLQVD
+363 DAVRIVVSDQLQCD
-378 GVKSTGIVTAT
+378 GVKSTGIITAT
-389 SFDGAFAGAA
+389 TFDGAFAGAA
-399 SSITVATEASDTTNY
+399 SSITVSTENSDTTNY
-414 IVFVNDVNGDYA
+414 VVFVNDVNGDYV

-456 IPGSSITGTLNAT
+456 IPGSAITGSLNAT
-469 TVTLTETSTTNA
+469 TVTLTATDTTNA
-481 THYITF
+481 SHYITF
-487 ADSLSGNEAIRT
+487 TDSATGNEAVRT
-499 DTSLQYNPS
+499 DSSLTYNPS
-508 TNTLTAATFAGD
+508 SNTLTAATFAGD
-520 ATGLTGTPSISV
+520 ATGLTGSPTISV
-532 AAITAAGNIIP
+532 AAITAAGNIVP
-543 SAHSTYNLGSNAVRW
+543 SAHSTYNLGSNSVRW

-567 FSNKGSTGNDIDG
+567 FSNKGSQNDVDG

-587 QEGVENIFMKNNRTG
+587 QEGDENIFMKNNRTG

>member
-18 STFRKQTDGFPSFLG
+18 STFRKQTDAFPSFLG

-77 QVEGVTPTG
+77 QIEGVTPTG

-97 GNQVHISQTKQTYSG
+97 GNQVHVSQTKQTYSG

-132 AGFTPVTGVTTIR
+132 AGFTPITGVTTIR

-150 SFRELPIGDTTSGIV
+150 SFRELPIGDTNSGIV

-197 LTVTQAAAGIGSI
+197 LTVTEAASGIGSI

-216 TNLNVS
+216 TNINVS

-270 VGDVT
+270 VGDIT
-275 GDINST
+275 GDVNST

-363 FDAVRIVVTDQLQVD
+363 FDAVRIVVSDQIDCD
-378 GVKSTGIVTAT
+378 GLKSTGIITAT

-414 IVFVNDVNGDYA
+414 VVFVNDVNGDYP

-456 IPGSSITGTLNAT
+456 IPASSITGSLNAT
-469 TVTLTETSTTNA
+469 TVTLTDTSTTNA
-481 THYITF
+481 AHYITF

-532 AAITAAGNIIP
+532 ADITAAGNIIP
-543 SAHSTYNLGSNAVRW
+543 SVHSTYNLGSNAVRW

-567 FSNKGSTGNDIDG
+567 FSNKGSQNDVDG

-587 QEGVENIFMKNNRTG
+587 QEGDENIFMKNNRTG

>member
-77 QVEGVTPTG
+77 QIEGVTPTG

-97 GNQVHISQTKQTYSG
+97 GNQVHVEQTKQTYSG

-132 AGFTPVTGVTTIR
+132 AGFTPITGVTTIR

-150 SFRELPIGDTTSGIV
+150 SFRELPIGDTNSGIV

-197 LTVTQAAAGIGSI
+197 LTVTEAASGIGSI

-216 TNLNVS
+216 TNINVS

-270 VGDVT
+270 VGDIT
-275 GDINST
+275 GDVNST

-363 FDAVRIVVTDQLQVD
+363 FDAVRIVVSDQIDCD
-378 GVKSTGIVTAT
+378 GLKSTGIITAT

-414 IVFVNDVNGDYA
+414 VVFVNDVNGDYA

-443 ATEFAGSGLSLTD
+443 ATEFSGSGLSLTN

>member
-51 MGDIDGTRR
+51 MGDINGTRR

-77 QVEGVTPTG
+77 QIEGVTPTG
-86 FAGSI
+86 FAGSV

-97 GNQVHISQTKQTYSG
+97 GNQVNVVQTKQTYSG

-124 TPFDIQDV
+124 SPFDCQDI
-132 AGFTPVTGVTTIR
+132 AGFTRATGVTTFQI
-145 VGLGL
+145 GYGL
-150 SFRELPIGDTTSGIV
+150 SFRESPVGQPNSGIV
-165 SIFQETSG
+165 SVFAETSG
-173 KIQLQDSVGNLAV
+173 KIQTQDSTGNAAFP
-186 NEVSILRIGAG
+186 EISTLRIGAG
-197 LTVTQAAAGIGSI
+197 LTITQPAIGIASI
-210 SPTGHF
+210 SPTGNF

-222 GISTLGSAEGVFT
+222 GISTLGAAEGVFT
-235 GPLTGNV
+235 GALSGNV
-242 TGNLTGNVTGNVT
+242 TGNLTGNVIGNVT

-260 NSNGTHTGKV
+260 NSNGTHTGGV
-270 VGDVT
+270 VGNIT

-378 GVKSTGIVTAT
+378 GVKSTGIITAT
-389 SFDGAFAGAA
+389 TFDGVFAGAA
-399 SSITVATEASDTTNY
+399 SSITVATESSDTTNY
-414 IVFVNDVNGDYA
+414 VVFVNDVNGDYA

-443 ATEFAGSGLSLTD
+443 ATEFAGSGLSLTN

-532 AAITAAGNIIP
+532 ADITAAGNIIP

-567 FSNKGSTGNDIDG
+567 FSNKGSQNDIDG

-587 QEGVENIFMKNNRTG
+587 QEGDENIFMKNNRTG
-602 KKYKINLTEV
+602 KKFKINLTEV